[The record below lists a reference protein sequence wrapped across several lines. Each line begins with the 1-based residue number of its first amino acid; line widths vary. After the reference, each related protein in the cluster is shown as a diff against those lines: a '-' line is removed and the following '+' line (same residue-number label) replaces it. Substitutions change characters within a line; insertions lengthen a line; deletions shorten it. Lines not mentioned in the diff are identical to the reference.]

1 MTTSIIQTLET
12 YQMTINGLIE
22 NNIPLL
28 GNSSRLRDAC
38 EYALSN
44 GGKRFRPALVLLVGD
59 ALDVQYDLSFVAL
72 AIEYFHTAS
81 LIADDLP
88 CMDDDDERREKP
100 SLHVAFGEATAI
112 MASYALISAGY
123 GFLAKNAELLAA
135 THLPFA
141 GSADAI
147 CRLSVEN
154 VSFNTGLFGA
164 TGGQYLDMH
173 PSNLKLDDLRE
184 IAHKKTASLFEISFV
199 LGWLY
204 SGGNFE
210 QLSLVKKVAYHFGM
224 AFQIA
229 DDISDMEQDKRNG
242 RPINFALAVGP
253 VKAREILDQEIESYR
268 RVLTEL
274 NIATPELLALTQYI
288 SK

>member
-1 MTTSIIQTLET
+1 MTTSLINTLEN
-12 YQMTINGLIE
+12 YQQTINGLIRE
-22 NNIPLL
+22 NIPLL

-59 ALDVQYDLSFVAL
+59 ALNVNLDLSLAAL

-88 CMDDDDERREKP
+88 CMDDDDERRDKP
-100 SLHVAFGEATAI
+100 SLHIAFDEATAI

-123 GFLAKNAELLAA
+123 GLLAKNAEMLAA
-135 THLPFA
+135 TDLPIA
-141 GSADAI
+141 RSADTI
-147 CRLSVEN
+147 CRLAVEN
-154 VSFNTGLFGA
+154 VSYNTGLFGA
-164 TGGQYLDMH
+164 TGGQFLDMY
-173 PSNLKLDDLRE
+173 PPMITLEDLRE

-204 SGGNFE
+204 AGGDIE
-210 QLSLVKKVAYHFGM
+210 KLSLVKKAAYHFGM
-224 AFQIA
+224 AFQVA

-242 RPINFALAVGP
+242 RPINFALKVGL
-253 VKAREILDQEIESYR
+253 KQAQEILNHEIESYCKL
-268 RVLTEL
+268 VAEL
-274 NIATPELLALTQYI
+274 SIATPELLALTRYVCN
-288 SK
+288 

>member
-1 MTTSIIQTLET
+1 MTTSNIQTLEN
-12 YQMTINGLIE
+12 YQQTINGLIVDH
-22 NNIPLL
+22 IPLL
-28 GNSSRLRDAC
+28 GNSSPLRDAC

-44 GGKRFRPALVLLVGD
+44 GGKRFRPALVLLIGD
-59 ALDVQYDLSFVAL
+59 ALDVQYDLSFAAL
-72 AIEYFHTAS
+72 AVEYFHTAS

-88 CMDDDDERREKP
+88 CMDDDDERRNKP

-135 THLPFA
+135 TNLPFA
-141 GSADAI
+141 ESSDAI
-147 CRLSVEN
+147 CRHAVQN

-164 TGGQYLDMH
+164 TGGQFLDLQ
-173 PSNLKLDDLRE
+173 PSKINLESLRE

-204 SGGNFE
+204 AGGDFA
-210 QLSLVKKVAYHFGM
+210 QLPLVKKAAYHFGM
-224 AFQIA
+224 AFQVA
-229 DDISDMEQDKRNG
+229 DDIGDMEQDKRNG
-242 RPINFALAVGP
+242 KSINFALTVGS
-253 VKAREILDQEIESYR
+253 VKAREILDLEIESYCK
-268 RVLTEL
+268 LLDEL
-274 NIATPELLALTQYI
+274 NIAIPELLALSQFV

>member
-1 MTTSIIQTLET
+1 MTTSIIQALGN
-12 YQMTINGLIE
+12 YQQTINSLIE
-22 NNIPLL
+22 ENIPLL

-59 ALDVQYDLSFVAL
+59 ALNVQYDLSLVAL

-88 CMDDDDERREKP
+88 CMDDDDERRDKP
-100 SLHVAFGEATAI
+100 SLHVAFGESTAI

-135 THLPFA
+135 TNLPFA
-141 GSADAI
+141 SSSDAI
-147 CRLSVEN
+147 CRLAVEN

-164 TGGQYLDMH
+164 TGGQFLDMQ
-173 PSNLKLDDLRE
+173 PSNIKLEGLRE

-204 SGGNFE
+204 AGGDFE
-210 QLSLVKKVAYHFGM
+210 KLPLVKKAACHFGM

-229 DDISDMEQDKRNG
+229 DDILDMDQDKCNG
-242 RPINFALAVGP
+242 KLINFALAVGP
-253 VKAREILDQEIESYR
+253 EKAKEILDYEIESYCN
-268 RVLTEL
+268 LLEEL
-274 NIATPELLALTQYI
+274 QIATPELLALTQFV